1 MLYLKYKELQNK
13 KELRKLYKLTDIF
26 YNPPIELGTFTI
38 EELKVKAED
47 LAQIIYEGNLDF
59 TIPVFN
65 TNKPNEIINFMLK
78 YGKYKISEV

>member
-1 MLYLKYKELQNK
+1 M
-13 KELRKLYKLTDIF
+13 YKLTDIF
-26 YNPPIELGTFTI
+26 YNPSIELGTFTI
-38 EELKVKAED
+38 EELKTKADD

-78 YGKYKISEV
+78 YGRYKVNKV